1 MQKSILLEMYRPR
14 GWEKGTMKTRKLLA
28 ITHNARLPLWA
39 SLICMTLSVGVPSPA
54 LAECKDSAEGTIVLY
69 SEASGTWYGWPTTVK
84 AADSSMIS
92 SSRLNPLVI
101 GLCNAGVI
109 GLSVSTF
116 PSTVDGQV
124 DLKCG
129 TSAEGYV
136 HIRNRHQTSWEIQKL
151 GGFFWDDDMV
161 WATSRALIAPASV
174 INRPDSKRCYTTPIQ
189 VFRHVN
195 GTIQLVKT
203 INPTVIVSTNNK
215 IVITSIPTTKSS
227 C

>member
-1 MQKSILLEMYRPR
+1 
-14 GWEKGTMKTRKLLA
+14 
-28 ITHNARLPLWA
+28 
-39 SLICMTLSVGVPSPA
+39 MTLSVGVPSPA
-54 LAECKDSAEGTIVLY
+54 LAESKDSAEGTIVLY
-69 SEASGTWYGWPTTVK
+69 SEVSGTWYGWPTTVK
-84 AADSSMIS
+84 AADSSKIS

-101 GLCNAGVI
+101 GLCNAGVL

-136 HIRNRHQTSWEIQKL
+136 HIRSGHQASWELQNPI
-151 GGFFWDDDMV
+151 GGPWDDFMV
-161 WATSRALIAPASV
+161 WATSRALSV
-174 INRPDSKRCYTTPIQ
+174 PSSVVNLPGSKRCYTTPIKI
-189 VFRHVN
+189 VRYVN

-203 INPTVIVSTNNK
+203 FNPTVIVSTNNK